1 MSDCGFDGCGR
12 PIATVGYCR
21 AHALQLYRRRDPAL
35 LTPLG
40 KRRPRSQA
48 PATCTGPGCDRPGTE
63 RGHCSAHAKQRRRDP
78 GRPLRPLGTPRNPAG
93 RPASKPAPAAA
104 AAAEPSKPKP
114 VKAPASRLP
123 AGWDKPAPKPTPAPK
138 RAGGT
143 SESTLLYMT
152 PVVPPTPGQ
161 VEAVLA
167 LIADEPDADLLA
179 NILGLAAA

>member
-93 RPASKPAPAAA
+93 RRALRTTHKLTCPPPCACVSQQT
-104 AAAEPSKPKP
+104 
-114 VKAPASRLP
+114 RCL
-123 AGWDKPAPKPTPAPK
+123 PK
-138 RAGGT
+138 RQT
-143 SESTLLYMT
+143 HH
-152 PVVPPTPGQ
+152 
-161 VEAVLA
+161 
-167 LIADEPDADLLA
+167 
-179 NILGLAAA
+179 

>member
-1 MSDCGFDGCGR
+1 M
-12 PIATVGYCR
+12 TVGYCR

-63 RGHCSAHAKQRRRDP
+63 RGHCSAHAKQRRRAP

-93 RPASKPAPAAA
+93 RPASKPAPAVA
-104 AAAEPSKPKP
+104 AAAEPT
-114 VKAPASRLP
+114 AAEPASRGLP
-123 AGWDKPAPKPTPAPK
+123 AGWDKPAPKPAAPK
-138 RAGGT
+138 QGGGT

-152 PVVPPTPGQ
+152 PVVPPPPEQ
-161 VEAVLA
+161 AA
-167 LIADEPDADLLA
+167 QCLA
-179 NILGLAAA
+179 NLRRWGALDLAEMLGLEAA

>member
-12 PIATVGYCR
+12 PVATVGYCR

-48 PATCTGPGCDRPGTE
+48 PATCTGPDCDRPGTE

-104 AAAEPSKPKP
+104 AAAEPT
-114 VKAPASRLP
+114 VAEPASRGLP
-123 AGWDKPAPKPTPAPK
+123 AGWFNPARKPTPPP
-138 RAGGT
+138 
-143 SESTLLYMT
+143 
-152 PVVPPTPGQ
+152 PVRGNTTI
-161 VEAVLA
+161 EDA
-167 LIADEPDADLLA
+167 LMALPLKPSPEQAAQCLA
-179 NILGLAAA
+179 NLRRWGALDLAEMLGLEAA

>member
-104 AAAEPSKPKP
+104 AAAEPTAAES
-114 VKAPASRLP
+114 ASRGLP
-123 AGWDKPAPKPTPAPK
+123 AGWDKPAPKPAAPK
-138 RAGGT
+138 RTRGGGT

-152 PVVPPTPGQ
+152 PVAPPTPGQ

-179 NILGLAAA
+179 DILGLAAA